1 MSDYSFMKTG
11 FDLTE
16 SSNVGENLMEDV
28 TAIVFSF
35 MENAMRSAAI
45 YIKHCKRN
53 GVTQED
59 IKRAL
64 MLEIFLFRKRDN
76 IMKHILEI
84 KNEILKEEEDDDEE
98 YDIEDIVI
106 PENELDS
113 FKESECD
120 CGICQCLNKIYIRWD
135 KFEPH
140 TNIEKLMKNHINEM
154 NL

>member
-16 SSNVGENLMEDV
+16 SSQNNEDLIEDV

-35 MENAMRSAAI
+35 MENAMRSTAI

-53 GVTQED
+53 GVTTED

-76 IMKHILEI
+76 IMTQILEI
-84 KNEILKEEEDDDEE
+84 KNELLKEEEEEEENIDDL
-98 YDIEDIVI
+98 IVPED
-106 PENELDS
+106 ELDK
-113 FKESECD
+113 FEESGCN
-120 CGICQCLNKIYIRWD
+120 CGMCQCLNKIYDRWE
-135 KFEPH
+135 KFEPQ

-154 NL
+154 HL

>member
-16 SSNVGENLMEDV
+16 SSNTNENLIEDV

-35 MENAMRSAAI
+35 MENAMRSSAI
-45 YIKHCKRN
+45 YIKHSKRN

-84 KNEILKEEEDDDEE
+84 KNELLKHEEENNEE
-98 YDIEDIVI
+98 DDIEDIVI
-106 PENELDS
+106 PENELDP

-120 CGICQCLNKIYIRWD
+120 CGMCQCLNKIYIRWE
-135 KFEPH
+135 KFEPQ
-140 TNIEKLMKNHINEM
+140 TNIEKLIKNHINEM